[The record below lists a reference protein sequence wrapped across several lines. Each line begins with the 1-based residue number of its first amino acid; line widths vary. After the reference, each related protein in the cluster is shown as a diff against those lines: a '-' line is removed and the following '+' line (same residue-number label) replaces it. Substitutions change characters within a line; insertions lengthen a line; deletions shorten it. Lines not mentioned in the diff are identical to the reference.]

1 MPPPLLYLASGQTF
15 VRGILSREN
24 TMRIF
29 SYVENM
35 GIAFQWLDR
44 IDADT
49 SDARSLI
56 EGDIVCV
63 WERETL
69 SEFIQEES

>member
-1 MPPPLLYLASGQTF
+1 
-15 VRGILSREN
+15 
-24 TMRIF
+24 MRIF

-49 SDARSLI
+49 SGARSLI

-63 WERETL
+63 RERN
-69 SEFIQEES
+69 SW